1 VTGADGQSRRPGR
14 FSRSGR
20 LPPPGKIS
28 GFAVGRLPPA
38 ADRTGARSV
47 TPPESGGRGDRYKVR
62 RASEQEMKQTRLT
75 NAQDKRIRAV
85 RDAEGLSWTAI
96 GERFQVSGSCA
107 RAAYMRTTAPTH
119 PKRWRT
125 AATRLGIT
133 ADEYARRRE
142 ANQRLCGR
150 CDQWFDQDSDQ
161 YRSGRWA
168 CVSCLKRDDAAKR
181 KRLSDDEREA
191 RRAETAAKRA
201 KRTAEQMQR
210 LDDQL
215 LETIRG
221 NRQRLGP
228 CFQVADL
235 FGLVANS
242 HVTIRARL
250 RRLEARGALNHTAD
264 GWRLA

>member
-1 VTGADGQSRRPGR
+1 
-14 FSRSGR
+14 
-20 LPPPGKIS
+20 
-28 GFAVGRLPPA
+28 
-38 ADRTGARSV
+38 
-47 TPPESGGRGDRYKVR
+47 
-62 RASEQEMKQTRLT
+62 MKQTRLT
-75 NAQDKRIRAV
+75 AVQDKRIRAV

-107 RAAYMRTTAPTH
+107 RAAYMRTTAPTY

-133 ADEYARRRE
+133 ADEYARHRE
-142 ANQRLCGR
+142 ANERLCGR

-161 YRSGRWA
+161 YRPGRWA
-168 CVSCLKRDDAAKR
+168 CVPCLKRDDAAKR
-181 KRLSDDEREA
+181 DGLTEEQREA

-215 LETIRG
+215 LETIKG
-221 NRQRLGP
+221 NAQSLGP
-228 CFQVADL
+228 RFKVADL

-250 RRLEARGALNHTAD
+250 RRLEARGALTHTAD